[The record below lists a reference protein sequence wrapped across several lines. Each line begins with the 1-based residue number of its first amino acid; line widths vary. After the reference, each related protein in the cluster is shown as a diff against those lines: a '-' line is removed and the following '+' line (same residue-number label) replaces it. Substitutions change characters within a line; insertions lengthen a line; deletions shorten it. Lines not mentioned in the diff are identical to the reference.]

1 MKETRFKD
9 TEVGRIPEDWE
20 IKKVQVLT
28 DIITGATPSTTI
40 PQYWNGGS
48 IRWMSSGEL
57 NYKFIYDVEGR
68 ITQLGY
74 DNTGTQMLPKY
85 CVLIGLAGQGKTRGT
100 AAYNYVE
107 ICTNQS
113 IAAILPN
120 NDRFNSL
127 YLYYYVDSQYKYL
140 RTLSAGDGGRGGL
153 NKKILLNLEIILPPQ
168 LSEQTRIATA
178 LSNIDSLISELEI
191 LIEKKRAI
199 KQGAMQQLLTGKKRL
214 KGFSEPWVEKKLG
227 ELSSIYDG
235 THQTPHYVDNGVPFY
250 SVENV
255 TANDFV
261 NTKYI
266 SEKEHKQLSARVK
279 IELGDVL
286 MTRIGSIGKCK
297 YVDWNPKASFYVSL
311 ALLKCVDSV
320 DAKFVSYYSNSKQ
333 FKNEIEL
340 RSLFMAIPQK
350 INLGPIS
357 EIIMIVPPSR
367 EEQSA
372 IASILTSMDNEI
384 SALEAKKAKYEQ
396 IKQGMM
402 QQLLTG
408 KIRLVE
414 TTVKTNATSANVH
427 FRRSVLAAE
436 IAERLYEE
444 PTFGHVKMEKM
455 LFLTE
460 RLCHIDIGSHYHR
473 DAAGP
478 YDNRALR
485 SIDSQLRKQKWFEL
499 RRTEKGNRYVP
510 MQNCGK
516 HKSYFDKYYSTVL
529 PTFEKIIDTFK
540 TQNTE
545 RCEIVATLYSAWED
559 LLHSNKPFTD
569 TDIVNEVLNNWHESK
584 KRISKERWLSAIQWM
599 RENGFAPNV

>member
-384 SALEAKKAKYEQ
+384 SVLESKKAKYEQ

-436 IAERLYEE
+436 IADRLCEE

-485 SIDSQLRKQKWFEL
+485 SIDSQLKKQKWFEV

-510 MQNCGK
+510 MQNRGK
-516 HKSYFDKYYSTVL
+516 HKAYFDKYYSAVL
-529 PTFEKIIDTFK
+529 PTFDKIIDTFK

-569 TDIVNEVLNNWHESK
+569 ADIVNEVLNNWHESK
-584 KRISKERWLSAIQWM
+584 KRISQDRWLSAIQWM
-599 RENGFAPNV
+599 RDNGFAPNV

>member
-20 IKKVQVLT
+20 IKKVLELT
-28 DIITGATPSTTI
+28 DIVTGATPSTTI

-74 DNTGTQMLPKY
+74 DNTGTHMLPKY

-100 AAYNYVE
+100 AAYNFIE
-107 ICTNQS
+107 ICSNQS
-113 IAAILPN
+113 IAAILPD
-120 NDRFNSL
+120 NDKFNSL
-127 YLYYYVDSQYKYL
+127 YLYYYIDSQYKYL

-153 NKKILLNLEIILPPQ
+153 NKNILLNLEIILPPK
-168 LSEQTRIATA
+168 SEQTRIATA
-178 LSNIDSLISELEI
+178 LSNIDALISELGK

-214 KGFSEPWVEKKLG
+214 NGFNEPWVEKKLNELASLKSGKSIDLKNEVEGEYPCFGGNGIRAFISIYSHDGIFPIIGRQG
-227 ELSSIYDG
+227 ELCGNVQLAKGKFYATEHAVVCTVNKD
-235 THQTPHYVDNGVPFY
+235 VDPKWLFY
-250 SVENV
+250 LLIR
-255 TANDFV
+255 ANL
-261 NTKYI
+261 NQYKTGNA
-266 SEKEHKQLSARVK
+266 QPGL
-279 IELGDVL
+279 
-286 MTRIGSIGKCK
+286 
-297 YVDWNPKASFYVSL
+297 
-311 ALLKCVDSV
+311 SV
-320 DAKFVSYYSNSKQ
+320 DKI
-333 FKNEIEL
+333 KNAVTL
-340 RSLFMAIPQK
+340 
-350 INLGPIS
+350 
-357 EIIMIVPPSR
+357 IVPSIL
-367 EEQSA
+367 EQKA
-372 IASILTSMDNEI
+372 IASVLTSMDNEI
-384 SALEAKKAKYEQ
+384 SSLESKKTKYEQ

-414 TTVKTNATSANVH
+414 TTVKTNATTANVY

-436 IAERLYEE
+436 IADRLCEE

-485 SIDSQLRKQKWFEL
+485 SIDSQLRKQKWFDVK
-499 RRTEKGNRYVP
+499 RTEKGNRYVP

-516 HKSYFDKYYSTVL
+516 HKTYFDKYYSTVL

-559 LLHSNKPFTD
+559 LLHSNKSFTD
-569 TDIVNEVLNNWHESK
+569 ADIVNEVLNNWHESK
-584 KRISKERWLSAIQWM
+584 KRISQDRWLSAIQWM
-599 RENGFAPNV
+599 RQNGFAPNV

>member
-20 IKKVQVLT
+20 VKKVLELT
-28 DIITGATPSTTI
+28 DIVTGATPSTTI

-74 DNTGTQMLPKY
+74 DNTGTHMLPKY

-100 AAYNYVE
+100 AAYNFIE
-107 ICTNQS
+107 ICSNQS
-113 IAAILPN
+113 IAAILPD
-120 NDRFNSL
+120 NDKFNSL

-153 NKKILLNLEIILPPQ
+153 NKNILLNLEIILPPK
-168 LSEQTRIATA
+168 SEQTRIATA
-178 LSNIDSLISELEI
+178 LSNIDALISELGR
-191 LIEKKRAI
+191 LIEKKQAI

-227 ELSSIYDG
+227 EIADIQTGKRNGDENKDNGMYPFFVRSQTVYKIDTYSYDG
-235 THQTPHYVDNGVPFY
+235 EAIIVPG
-250 SVENV
+250 E
-255 TANDFV
+255 
-261 NTKYI
+261 
-266 SEKEHKQLSARVK
+266 
-279 IELGDVL
+279 G
-286 MTRIGSIGKCK
+286 GIGKIFHYINGKFDFHQRVYKISDFPEKISVKFIYYYMK
-297 YVDWNPKASFYVSL
+297 YFFGAYALQNTVKAT
-311 ALLKCVDSV
+311 VDS
-320 DAKFVSYYSNSKQ
+320 
-333 FKNEIEL
+333 L
-340 RSLFMAIPQK
+340 RLPTFQLFSLNM
-350 INLGPIS
+350 
-357 EIIMIVPPSR
+357 PSDFA
-367 EEQSA
+367 EQSA
-372 IASILTSMDNEI
+372 IAAVLTSMDDEI
-384 SALEAKKAKYEQ
+384 TALELKKSKYEQ

-414 TTVKTNATSANVH
+414 TAVKTNATSANVH

-444 PTFGHVKMEKM
+444 PTFGHVKMEKI

-485 SIDSQLRKQKWFEL
+485 SIDSQLKKQKWFEV

-516 HKSYFDKYYSTVL
+516 HKTYFDKYYSIVL

-559 LLHSNKPFTD
+559 LLHSNKSFTD
-569 TDIVNEVLNNWHESK
+569 ADIVNEVLNNWHESK

-599 RENGFAPNV
+599 RENGFAPKV